1 MHCHV
6 LPGVDDGPKTMED
19 AIAVLR
25 ELSRQGVEALIVTP
39 HFHPGRY
46 KVYAPQIRDALASVR
61 EAMAE
66 RDVRVKLI
74 PGQEC
79 YYYSDLIR
87 ELDAGRVLTMAGS
100 RYVLVEFEES
110 AMFSTLQRAVQE
122 LTYSGYSP
130 IIAHYER
137 YECLDDHMDRLDRLR
152 RDGALLQINFDRL
165 IARDTLFKRN
175 PWRRLFKEGYVD
187 FLGTDTHGMGF
198 RPPHVDRAVEWIE
211 SDVKP
216 ELAKRVLERNIRKI
230 IDDEA

>member
-211 SDVKP
+211 NDVKP